1 MPFPVKLVCR
11 IALTGS
17 WRKFLI
23 SGKILCRVSQK
34 RQEEKR
40 ANCPKARKKAV
51 PLAGK
56 GHLTMQQ
63 KILRGQR
70 FLRVLEFVE
79 KLLDELFNSSNFVN
93 TMRVLPAENKAV
105 VQITQVSIQK
115 RVCNTISRGL
125 DLASGETSI
134 RTTYFQLSFAFK
146 VL

>member
-1 MPFPVKLVCR
+1 MVKNPWHDQLQKAANELKAELGTFPGAID
-11 IALTGS
+11 IADDF
-17 WRKFLI
+17 KP
-23 SGKILCRVSQK
+23 GK
-34 RQEEKR
+34 EEKR

-70 FLRVLEFVE
+70 FLRVLKFVE

-93 TMRVLPAENKAV
+93 TMRVLPTENKAV

-115 RVCNTISRGL
+115 RVCNTISRRL
-125 DLASGETSI
+125 DLASRETSI
-134 RTTYFQLSFAFK
+134 RTTYF
-146 VL
+146 